1 VESPTGTRHAVVV
14 VRVEVRDNDDTTL
27 LIDLLEVG
35 REPAGDRLL
44 GRTTSPATACQ
55 VLERW
60 FVDLGRA
67 SGHSAPVTTA

>member
-1 VESPTGTRHAVVV
+1 MESPTDTRHEVVV
-14 VRVEVRDNDDTTL
+14 VRVEVRDNNDTTL
-27 LIDLLEVG
+27 LIELLEVG
-35 REPAGDRLL
+35 RERAGDRLL

-67 SGHSAPVTTA
+67 SGHSPSVTTT